1 MRDPR
6 LITAGDFLAQKHLTL
21 HPIEC
26 IIQSHSIEC
35 IRKEYDLW
43 I

>member
-6 LITAGDFLAQKHLTL
+6 PITVGDFLAQKHLTL
-21 HPIEC
+21 HL
-26 IIQSHSIEC
+26 IEC